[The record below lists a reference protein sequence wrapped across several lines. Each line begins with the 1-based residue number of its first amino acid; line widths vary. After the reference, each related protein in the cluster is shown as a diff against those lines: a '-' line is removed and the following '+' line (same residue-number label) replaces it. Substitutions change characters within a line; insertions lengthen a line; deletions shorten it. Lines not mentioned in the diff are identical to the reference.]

1 MIFTVHWFV
10 MWIMAARPFDTLH
23 PFGLMY
29 YCGRV
34 LGRQPRLLS
43 PTPGQLAAPCQMTGV
58 VLSLLQVVVGVLIEI
73 LMINANVG
81 VFDQH
86 QRNEIIT
93 FDLYLDIV
101 KM

>member
-43 PTPGQLAAPCQMTGV
+43 PTPGQLAAPCQVTGV
-58 VLSLLQVVVGVLIEI
+58 VFSLLEVVVGVLIEI
-73 LMINANVG
+73 LMILMLML
-81 VFDQH
+81 VFFFI
-86 QRNEIIT
+86 NT
-93 FDLYLDIV
+93 SVMSLLL
-101 KM
+101 